1 MLTLAQITFDFEKWA
16 NQTTIHPVG
25 IAAAGLVAILVL
37 CGSRRVAVAG
47 FFLLLFFVSTSQ
59 RVVIG
64 GMDFSFVRILVIV
77 GAVRVLMRGESSNF
91 RFRLQDGLILA
102 FVLTSMLATVV
113 RTGGAGTI
121 NRLGFSLDVL
131 GLYFMFRCLVR
142 SQGDLVWVLRIVVV
156 PMILVA
162 IFFLIELATGRNVF
176 YIFGGVS
183 EITAMR
189 EGRLRC
195 QGAFAHPIIAG
206 VFFACLIPM
215 FFGAYLSRFESRR
228 IFLLGIFL
236 SIGIIFTTS
245 SSTPAS
251 GIFIGIIGWCAFTI
265 RYHLSTVRWV
275 LLAIVLSLHFAMN
288 NGIWHLLARIDLV
301 GGSTGYHRFFLIDR
315 GIAHLNE
322 WYLIG
327 TGSTGH
333 WGRGL
338 EDMTNQYLAA
348 GVNGGILAMCLL
360 VLTIATSFVTV
371 GKTLKSTNGKTNSKF
386 VFGLGVSVFIHACVF
401 ISLSYFGQVVCL
413 WYFTLAAIESI
424 GQSAADPVANSR
436 VARPSVPLPRSNRA
450 RARGVGVGFDSRSP
464 SEWDSI

>member
-1 MLTLAQITFDFEKWA
+1 MITLAQTGWQFEKWA
-16 NQTTIHPVG
+16 NHTTLHPIG

-64 GMDFSFVRILVIV
+64 GMDFSFVRILVIA
-77 GAVRVLMRGESSNF
+77 GAVRVLMRGELSGF

-102 FVLTSMLATVV
+102 FVLTTAIATIV
-113 RTGGAGTI
+113 RTGGEGAI

-131 GLYFMFRCLVR
+131 GLYFLFRCLVR
-142 SQGDLVWVLRIVVV
+142 SQDDLVWVLRILVL

-162 IFFLIELATGRNVF
+162 FFFIVERATGRNAF

-183 EITAMR
+183 EITDIR
-189 EGRLRC
+189 NGKLRC

-245 SSTPAS
+245 SSTPVSA
-251 GIFIGIIGWCAFTI
+251 ILLGIIGWCAFSI
-265 RYHLSTVRWV
+265 RHNFQTLRWV
-275 LLAIVLSLHFAMN
+275 LLAIVLSLHFAMEK
-288 NGIWHLLARIDLV
+288 GVWHLLARIDLV
-301 GGSTGYHRFFLIDR
+301 GGSTGYHRYALIDR
-315 GIAHLNE
+315 GMAHFNE

-327 TGSTGH
+327 TKSTAH
-333 WGRGL
+333 WGYGL
-338 EDMTNQYLAA
+338 VDLTNQYLAA

-360 VLTIATSFVTV
+360 ILTIATSLVTV
-371 GKTLKSTNGKTNSKF
+371 GKTLKSTNGKTNSRF

-401 ISLSYFGQVVCL
+401 ISLSYFGQVVFL

-424 GQSAADPVANSR
+424 GQSAADPVANSG
-436 VARPSVPLPRSNRA
+436 VARPSVPLPHINRA
-450 RARGVGVGFDSRSP
+450 RARGVGVRFDSRSP
-464 SEWDSI
+464 SEWDSS